1 MMGTLLR
8 VCLSTAASGAAA
20 GHRAARRC
28 GGTSATHCGRWSAT
42 ASSSA
47 GFPPPSLSGAEL
59 HVGNGTGPSPFL
71 SASGRAGSDKPHLT
85 TARGM
90 DLLLDPMTN
99 RGTAFSASER
109 ERLGLRG
116 LVPPATQP
124 LEAQVA
130 RIMVAYG
137 RIAGD
142 LDRHA
147 FLSNLHDRNITLFYV
162 VLLAHFEDLA
172 PVVYT
177 PTVGDACRKFHVM
190 FRRARGMYFSADDV
204 GEMRSMVWNWNRD
217 VDVVVVTDGSR
228 VLGLGDLGVGGM
240 GIPVGKGCLYTAG
253 GGIDPL
259 RLLPVV
265 IDVGTDNE
273 ALREDPLY
281 LGLRQ
286 PRLRGAPYF
295 AVVDEW
301 VAAIRSRWPNALI
314 QCVGM
319 VVALVRKWGEGKTR
333 FVKGC
338 PSPGRRCSP
347 AAVAKAPPL
356 TMSCMRP
363 LSLSTVTVSARCGLP
378 LCLPLRRRF
387 EDFATPVAAPLL
399 ETYRR
404 PQYGPVFNDDIQS
417 TGTVAVATVLSSM
430 AARGLPMSAL
440 PAERI
445 VCVGAGSAGLGVCDA
460 LASAMARA
468 EGSPFAN
475 STAAATSQFW
485 MLDEHGLLSTL
496 PPVAGGGAAGGGRP
510 PPPAC
515 SHFNMAPG
523 QARYARGDLPR
534 GAPLVDVIRAV
545 RPTVLLG
552 LSGAGAGT
560 FSEPALRAMAAGTP
574 RPVVLPLSNP
584 LTASEC
590 TAEEAFRWTGGAA
603 LFASGSPYADVPLPG
618 GRLGA
623 TSQCNNVFIFCGV
636 GLAVVALR
644 ISTVSDGMF
653 HAAAIALARLVDA
666 PDRAA
671 GRLLPRLGGLR
682 EVSVAVAAAVA
693 EVALAE
699 GVAGVTEFGAGG
711 VEGHL
716 RRAMWEPHYRTLVP
730 V

>member
-1 MMGTLLR
+1 
-8 VCLSTAASGAAA
+8 
-20 GHRAARRC
+20 
-28 GGTSATHCGRWSAT
+28 
-42 ASSSA
+42 
-47 GFPPPSLSGAEL
+47 
-59 HVGNGTGPSPFL
+59 
-71 SASGRAGSDKPHLT
+71 
-85 TARGM
+85 
-90 DLLLDPMTN
+90 MTN

-124 LEAQVA
+124 LEAQVS
-130 RIMVAYG
+130 RIMVAYS
-137 RIAGD
+137 RIVGD

-162 VLLAHFEDLA
+162 VLMAYFEALA

-240 GIPVGKGCLYTAG
+240 GIPVGKGCLYTAA

-286 PRLRGAPYF
+286 PRLRGASYF

-314 QCVGM
+314 Q
-319 VVALVRKWGEGKTR
+319 
-333 FVKGC
+333 
-338 PSPGRRCSP
+338 
-347 AAVAKAPPL
+347 
-356 TMSCMRP
+356 
-363 LSLSTVTVSARCGLP
+363 
-378 LCLPLRRRF
+378 F

-399 ETYRR
+399 EAYRN
-404 PQYGPVFNDDIQS
+404 PPHGPVFNDDIQS

-430 AARGLPMSAL
+430 TARNLPMSAL

-460 LASAMARA
+460 LASAMVRA
-468 EGSPFAN
+468 EGSPFADA
-475 STAAATSQFW
+475 TAAAASQFW
-485 MLDEHGLLSTL
+485 MLDEHGLLSTA
-496 PPVAGGGAAGGGRP
+496 PPVAGDTGAGGRP

-515 SHFNMAPG
+515 SRSNMAPG

-534 GAPLVDVIRAV
+534 GTSLADVIRAV

-552 LSGAGAGT
+552 LSGAGPGT
-560 FSEPALRAMAAGTP
+560 FSEPALRAMAASTP

-584 LTASEC
+584 LTSSEC
-590 TAEEAFRWTGGAA
+590 TAEEAFRWTDGAA

-618 GRLGA
+618 GGLGT
-623 TSQCNNVFIFCGV
+623 TSQCNNVFCFPGI
-636 GLAVVALR
+636 GLAIVALR
-644 ISTVSDGMF
+644 VSTVSDGMF
-653 HAAAIALARLVDA
+653 HAAAVALARLVDA

-671 GRLLPRLGGLR
+671 GRLLPRMGGLR
-682 EVSVAVAAAVA
+682 EVSVAVAVAVA

-699 GVAGVTEFGAGG
+699 GVAGVTEFGEDGL
-711 VEGHL
+711 EGHV
-716 RRAMWEPHYRTLVP
+716 RRSMWEPHYRTLVP

>member
-1 MMGTLLR
+1 
-8 VCLSTAASGAAA
+8 
-20 GHRAARRC
+20 
-28 GGTSATHCGRWSAT
+28 
-42 ASSSA
+42 
-47 GFPPPSLSGAEL
+47 
-59 HVGNGTGPSPFL
+59 
-71 SASGRAGSDKPHLT
+71 
-85 TARGM
+85 
-90 DLLLDPMTN
+90 MTN

-124 LEAQVA
+124 LEAQVS
-130 RIMVAYG
+130 RIMVAYS

-162 VLLAHFEDLA
+162 VLMTHFEALA

-204 GEMRSMVWNWNRD
+204 GEMNSMVWNWSRD

-240 GIPVGKGCLYTAG
+240 GIPVGKGCLYTAA

-281 LGLRQ
+281 LGLRR

-319 VVALVRKWGEGKTR
+319 AALVREGGEERTR
-333 FVKGC
+333 FVSDV
-338 PSPGRRCSP
+338 PSFILLMPV
-347 AAVAKAPPL
+347 AVTKAPSL
-356 TMSCMRP
+356 TLSCMRHAVSLCSGP
-363 LSLSTVTVSARCGLP
+363 GHSVRRSAFAVLSSPRH
-378 LCLPLRRRF
+378 RF

-399 ETYRR
+399 ETYRH
-404 PQYGPVFNDDIQS
+404 PSYGPVFNDDIQS
-417 TGTVAVATVLSSM
+417 TGTVAVATVFSSM
-430 AARGLPMSAL
+430 AARGLPLSAL

-460 LASAMARA
+460 LASAMVRA
-468 EGSPFAN
+468 QGSPFAD
-475 STAAATSQFW
+475 SAAAAASQFW
-485 MLDEHGLLSTL
+485 VLDEHGLLSTV
-496 PPVAGGGAAGGGRP
+496 PPVANPTGAAGGRR

-515 SHFNMAPG
+515 SRSNMAPG
-523 QARYARGDLPR
+523 QARYARGNLPR
-534 GAPLVDVIRAV
+534 GTSLADVIRAV

-552 LSGAGAGT
+552 LSGAGPGT

-584 LTASEC
+584 LTSSEC
-590 TAEEAFRWTGGAA
+590 TAEEAFRWTDGTA

-618 GRLGA
+618 GRIGA
-623 TSQCNNVFIFCGV
+623 TSQCNNVFCFPGI
-636 GLAVVALR
+636 GLAIVALR
-644 ISTVSDGMF
+644 ISTVSDSMF
-653 HAAAIALARLVDA
+653 HAAAVALANLVDA

-671 GRLLPRLGGLR
+671 GRLLPRMGGLR
-682 EVSVAVAAAVA
+682 EVSVAVAVAVA
-693 EVALAE
+693 EVALTE
-699 GVAGVTEFGAGG
+699 GVAGVTQFGEGG
-711 VEGHL
+711 LEGHL
-716 RRAMWEPHYRTLVP
+716 RRSMWEPHYRTLIP

>member
-1 MMGTLLR
+1 M
-8 VCLSTAASGAAA
+8 
-20 GHRAARRC
+20 
-28 GGTSATHCGRWSAT
+28 
-42 ASSSA
+42 
-47 GFPPPSLSGAEL
+47 
-59 HVGNGTGPSPFL
+59 
-71 SASGRAGSDKPHLT
+71 
-85 TARGM
+85 
-90 DLLLDPMTN
+90 
-99 RGTAFSASER
+99 
-109 ERLGLRG
+109 
-116 LVPPATQP
+116 
-124 LEAQVA
+124 
-130 RIMVAYG
+130 
-137 RIAGD
+137 
-142 LDRHA
+142 
-147 FLSNLHDRNITLFYV
+147 
-162 VLLAHFEDLA
+162 
-172 PVVYT
+172 
-177 PTVGDACRKFHVM
+177 
-190 FRRARGMYFSADDV
+190 
-204 GEMRSMVWNWNRD
+204 
-217 VDVVVVTDGSR
+217 
-228 VLGLGDLGVGGM
+228 
-240 GIPVGKGCLYTAG
+240 
-253 GGIDPL
+253 
-259 RLLPVV
+259 
-265 IDVGTDNE
+265 
-273 ALREDPLY
+273 
-281 LGLRQ
+281 
-286 PRLRGAPYF
+286 
-295 AVVDEW
+295 
-301 VAAIRSRWPNALI
+301 
-314 QCVGM
+314 
-319 VVALVRKWGEGKTR
+319 
-333 FVKGC
+333 
-338 PSPGRRCSP
+338 
-347 AAVAKAPPL
+347 
-356 TMSCMRP
+356 
-363 LSLSTVTVSARCGLP
+363 
-378 LCLPLRRRF
+378 
-387 EDFATPVAAPLL
+387 AAPLL

-404 PQYGPVFNDDIQS
+404 APYGPVFNDDIQS

-430 AARGLPMSAL
+430 AARDLPMSAL
-440 PAERI
+440 SAERI

-468 EGSPFAN
+468 QGSPFAN
-475 STAAATSQFW
+475 STAAAMSQFW
-485 MLDEHGLLSTL
+485 MLDEHGLLSTV
-496 PPVAGGGAAGGGRP
+496 PPVAGAAAAGGGRP

-515 SHFNMAPG
+515 SHSNMAPG

-623 TSQCNNVFIFCGV
+623 TSQCNNVFVFCGV

-699 GVAGVTEFGAGG
+699 EVAGVTVFGEGG

>member
-1 MMGTLLR
+1 
-8 VCLSTAASGAAA
+8 
-20 GHRAARRC
+20 
-28 GGTSATHCGRWSAT
+28 
-42 ASSSA
+42 
-47 GFPPPSLSGAEL
+47 
-59 HVGNGTGPSPFL
+59 
-71 SASGRAGSDKPHLT
+71 
-85 TARGM
+85 M

-162 VLLAHFEDLA
+162 VLLAHFEELA

-314 QCVGM
+314 Q
-319 VVALVRKWGEGKTR
+319 
-333 FVKGC
+333 
-338 PSPGRRCSP
+338 
-347 AAVAKAPPL
+347 
-356 TMSCMRP
+356 
-363 LSLSTVTVSARCGLP
+363 
-378 LCLPLRRRF
+378 F